1 MPHLHLPA
9 DHTDADLVLAAD
21 LARAMGSA
29 ELFVTWTHAAGPGAV
44 PEIDAVLREPRP
56 GLVVELLATL
66 IAGVTVLWRVLTT
79 GSAAA
84 PGATGSASVPLGARR
99 AAGEP
104 SA

>member
-29 ELFVTWTHAAGPGAV
+29 ELFIAWTHAAGPGAV
-44 PEIDAVLREPRP
+44 PEVEAVVREPRP
-56 GLVVELLATL
+56 GLVVDVLSTL
-66 IAGVTVLWRVLTT
+66 IAGVAVLWRVLTT

-84 PGATGSASVPLGARR
+84 PRVAGAAGAPLGARPT
-99 AAGEP
+99 AGEP